1 MIKIPIKADP
11 NQSFP
16 VPFENDLIYI
26 SLKYKFSGWYMDIKY
41 GDKARNG
48 IRLCSRVLLLKGLNL
63 PFEII
68 IDDKGL
74 ELDPFSLNCFSD
86 GLFDFNI
93 FEREDM
99 EDIRGYD
106 VR

>member
-1 MIKIPIKADP
+1 M
-11 NQSFP
+11 
-16 VPFENDLIYI
+16 
-26 SLKYKFSGWYMDIKY
+26 KYKFSGWYMDIKY